1 MTSLSLADIET
12 WDEAAIEQVFSAA
25 TFRAEGAQ
33 TTGDTVGD
41 LMTFVTWH
49 GATADAARDSAN
61 RIKVTLTNHADEC
74 KRVAAAAHKASAD
87 VADLKYRLSSI
98 KAEASQAQLR
108 INEQTGAVTSN
119 VTVLTVAMKKQQDA
133 VKADVEN
140 RIRQLVADA
149 DGVDRDLAAAIQTAD
164 GASPGPTPNGG
175 PPPNLPKPP
184 PAEAKPADLRKWW
197 DSLTPQ
203 QQTDYIDHDPAAID
217 RDGIPS
223 DIRDAGNRI
232 RLPHELAVTEST
244 LKDAKGRE
252 SNYWEQVNL
261 HPGDID
267 KLGDPPGDLSR
278 AQGRL
283 DDLNGIR
290 SALYPTNADGSPR
303 PIKPEDRRSLILLD
317 TTSNPRHVFG
327 AIGIGDVD
335 NATHLGVTTGGVGTN
350 ASSLSGM
357 ADEATNLRHTTHDI
371 LAWAHDPNPDS
382 VATVAWVG
390 YEPPSGM
397 DDVRVTNDSLARA
410 AAPHLTSFFNGLGAT
425 TENPNQQITAFGHSY
440 GSLVTSL
447 ALQGGTPVK
456 DVVFYGSPGLELGH
470 ASDLHLAQGGHAYYE
485 QTPDD
490 PIRGVQHPLSLIP
503 YVGPTL
509 DWLATGG
516 FPTLMPF
523 DATPDEMPDITQLST
538 SPGADPMNVD
548 RLGSSGH
555 SEYPRDDGTA
565 RQQLRMSGYNLAAV
579 LSGVPGMT
587 KEGR

>member
-1 MTSLSLADIET
+1 M
-12 WDEAAIEQVFSAA
+12 
-25 TFRAEGAQ
+25 
-33 TTGDTVGD
+33 
-41 LMTFVTWH
+41 
-49 GATADAARDSAN
+49 
-61 RIKVTLTNHADEC
+61 
-74 KRVAAAAHKASAD
+74 
-87 VADLKYRLSSI
+87 
-98 KAEASQAQLR
+98 
-108 INEQTGAVTSN
+108 
-119 VTVLTVAMKKQQDA
+119 
-133 VKADVEN
+133 
-140 RIRQLVADA
+140 
-149 DGVDRDLAAAIQTAD
+149 
-164 GASPGPTPNGG
+164 
-175 PPPNLPKPP
+175 
-184 PAEAKPADLRKWW
+184 
-197 DSLTPQ
+197 
-203 QQTDYIDHDPAAID
+203 
-217 RDGIPS
+217 
-223 DIRDAGNRI
+223 
-232 RLPHELAVTEST
+232 PHELAVAEST